1 MCLAG
6 IPSEF
11 ILGGV
16 SDTTGPLK
24 GEKTKMENTL
34 FQTISYAVED
44 GVATL
49 TLNRPAQKNALDLV
63 MRSEIAE
70 VMSAIRRDRGIQAL
84 MLAGAGGSFCA
95 GGDIRTMQTGDGS
108 AESGRNRMMDVHLW
122 MEELL
127 TLDRPVIAAVD
138 GVAYGAG
145 FSLALAAD
153 FILASPR
160 ARFCCSFMRMGLVP
174 DCGMFYTLPRVVGL
188 QRAKELVF
196 SAREIGAEEAKQ
208 MGIVFEIQP
217 EDRLGER
224 ARQLALSF
232 NQASPTALS
241 IAKRALNAS
250 PTSDLRTMLEME
262 ASGQG
267 VVRTSDY
274 HREATARFLNKQ
286 APLFQWPR
294 NGD

>member
-1 MCLAG
+1 
-6 IPSEF
+6 
-11 ILGGV
+11 
-16 SDTTGPLK
+16 
-24 GEKTKMENTL
+24 
-34 FQTISYAVED
+34 
-44 GVATL
+44 
-49 TLNRPAQKNALDLV
+49 
-63 MRSEIAE
+63 
-70 VMSAIRRDRGIQAL
+70 
-84 MLAGAGGSFCA
+84 
-95 GGDIRTMQTGDGS
+95 
-108 AESGRNRMMDVHLW
+108 MMDLHLW
-122 MEELL
+122 VEELL

-174 DCGMFYTLPRVVGL
+174 DCGLFYTLPRVVGL

-196 SAREIGAEEAKQ
+196 SAREIGADEAKQ

-224 ARQLALSF
+224 ARQIALSF

-250 PTSDLRTMLEME
+250 LNSDLGTMLEME

-267 VVRTSDY
+267 VVRAGEY
-274 HREATARFLNKQ
+274 HRDATARFLDKQ
-286 APLFQWPR
+286 PLLFQWPQD
-294 NGD
+294 GK